1 MTQTITLKTLDKKQY
16 VFDGDFN
23 TVEDLMV
30 RIENDLNHPK
40 DCQQLI
46 YAGKILNSVD
56 NIPDMNEK
64 SFLVLLIKKTR
75 KKEPIPENTT
85 ENTESTESSTE
96 ILSEEPT
103 ENTSENTESKESSTE
118 ILSEEPTENTS
129 ENTESLETSTE
140 ETTQESENTSPQG
153 DSQENIPENPAG
165 NSNFINSVVPDDN
178 MIQNLVSM
186 GFEVENVK
194 LALQISNNNLD
205 VASQILSEP
214 GMLEHLQSQIEN
226 GMNPFS
232 NNPNSQQI
240 TEEQVL
246 QMMEQNPQVFQQLL
260 SGLCQQQPEIA
271 NLVQNDPQSFISF
284 LTQVINQSGI
294 GSSFNNPLPNE
305 INENIENN
313 LPIEED
319 TRQLSEHIQMTEEE
333 HLNMES
339 LIQMFPH
346 IPQVTILETLRACSN
361 DQTATANLLFEY

>member
-103 ENTSENTESKESSTE
+103 ENTSENTES
-118 ILSEEPTENTS
+118 I
-129 ENTESLETSTE
+129 ETSTE
-140 ETTQESENTSPQG
+140 ETTQES
-153 DSQENIPENPAG
+153 
-165 NSNFINSVVPDDN
+165 
-178 MIQNLVSM
+178 
-186 GFEVENVK
+186 
-194 LALQISNNNLD
+194 
-205 VASQILSEP
+205 
-214 GMLEHLQSQIEN
+214 
-226 GMNPFS
+226 
-232 NNPNSQQI
+232 
-240 TEEQVL
+240 
-246 QMMEQNPQVFQQLL
+246 
-260 SGLCQQQPEIA
+260 
-271 NLVQNDPQSFISF
+271 
-284 LTQVINQSGI
+284 
-294 GSSFNNPLPNE
+294 
-305 INENIENN
+305 ENN

-333 HLNMES
+333 HLHPWKFKMGQNP
-339 LIQMFPH
+339 IK
-346 IPQVTILETLRACSN
+346 INKV
-361 DQTATANLLFEY
+361 

>member
-1 MTQTITLKTLDKKQY
+1 MTQTITLKTLDQKQY

-85 ENTESTESSTE
+85 ENT
-96 ILSEEPT
+96 
-103 ENTSENTESKESSTE
+103 SENTESTESSTE

-346 IPQVTILETLRACSN
+346 IPQVTILETLRAFSN

>member
-1 MTQTITLKTLDKKQY
+1 MPQKTIILKTLDQKQY
-16 VFDGDFN
+16 VFDGYFSM
-23 TVEDLMV
+23 VEDLMV

-46 YAGKILNSVD
+46 YAGKILNSDD

-75 KKEPIPENTT
+75 KKEP
-85 ENTESTESSTE
+85 
-96 ILSEEPT
+96 PT
-103 ENTSENTESKESSTE
+103 ENTDSIEPSTDT
-118 ILSEEPTENTS
+118 LTEEPIEIP
-129 ENTESLETSTE
+129 TE
-140 ETTQESENTSPQG
+140 ETTKDPENTSPQH

-165 NSNFINSVVPDDN
+165 NSDFINSVVPDDN
-178 MIQNLVSM
+178 MIQ
-186 GFEVENVK
+186 
-194 LALQISNNNLD
+194 
-205 VASQILSEP
+205 
-214 GMLEHLQSQIEN
+214 
-226 GMNPFS
+226 
-232 NNPNSQQI
+232 NSQQI

-284 LTQVINQSGI
+284 LTQVINQSGL
-294 GSSFNNPLPNE
+294 GDTFTNPLPNE
-305 INENIENN
+305 INDNIENN
-313 LPIEED
+313 LHIEED

>member
-1 MTQTITLKTLDKKQY
+1 
-16 VFDGDFN
+16 
-23 TVEDLMV
+23 
-30 RIENDLNHPK
+30 
-40 DCQQLI
+40 
-46 YAGKILNSVD
+46 
-56 NIPDMNEK
+56 
-64 SFLVLLIKKTR
+64 
-75 KKEPIPENTT
+75 
-85 ENTESTESSTE
+85 
-96 ILSEEPT
+96 
-103 ENTSENTESKESSTE
+103 
-118 ILSEEPTENTS
+118 
-129 ENTESLETSTE
+129 
-140 ETTQESENTSPQG
+140 
-153 DSQENIPENPAG
+153 
-165 NSNFINSVVPDDN
+165 